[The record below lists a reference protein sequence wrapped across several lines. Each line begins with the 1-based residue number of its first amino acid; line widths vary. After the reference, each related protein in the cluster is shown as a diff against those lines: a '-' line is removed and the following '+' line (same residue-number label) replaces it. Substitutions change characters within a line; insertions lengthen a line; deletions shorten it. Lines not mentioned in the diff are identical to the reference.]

1 MNKLLYILISIIIIL
16 ILAIGGG
23 MYFIYSS
30 TKTVTTKTEL
40 VQEEDKG
47 ISFKYDFKDLI
58 ININNQKGENK
69 LLKISFTVK
78 SMNEKTIEIMD
89 KYNADITDSL
99 INILSGM
106 NSEILLTSQ
115 GKILLK
121 DNMILEFNKIIELN
135 EPDIKTFVKEI
146 LFTSLVI
153 K

>member
-1 MNKLLYILISIIIIL
+1 
-16 ILAIGGG
+16 

-30 TKTVTTKTEL
+30 SQTERTKTEL
-40 VQEEDKG
+40 VKEENKG

-58 ININNQKGENK
+58 ININNQKGVNK

-78 SMNEKTIEIMD
+78 SINEKTIEIMD

-99 INILSGM
+99 INILSSM
-106 NSEILLTSQ
+106 DSETLLTSN
-115 GKILLK
+115 GKTILK

>member
-1 MNKLLYILISIIIIL
+1 
-16 ILAIGGG
+16 

-47 ISFKYDFKDLI
+47 ISFKYDFNDLVL
-58 ININNQKGENK
+58 NINNQKGENK